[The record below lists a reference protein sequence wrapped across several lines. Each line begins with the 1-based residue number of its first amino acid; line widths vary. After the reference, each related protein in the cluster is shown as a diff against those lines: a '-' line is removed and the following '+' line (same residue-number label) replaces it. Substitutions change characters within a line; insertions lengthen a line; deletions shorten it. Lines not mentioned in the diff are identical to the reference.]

1 MILWSVVIG
10 GCFGIALFALSGVGP
25 ELFGGGPRVVAHG
38 HSVWRLLG
46 LMQPIAGAVFALD
59 GILIGAGDTRYLAW
73 AMAAAFAVFLPVAL
87 AATDLTALWWALNWL
102 LFVRLLTLA
111 PRFRQGRWLVVGA
124 HHGTT

>member
-73 AMAAAFAVFLPVAL
+73 AMAAAFAVFC
-87 AATDLTALWWALNWL
+87 LW
-102 LFVRLLTLA
+102 RS
-111 PRFRQGRWLVVGA
+111 PRPISRRCGGRSTGCCSSA
-124 HHGTT
+124 C